1 MKFRIVIHPK
11 ALKEIQKLSFNN
23 IQRVEKKIEQLSEN
37 PRPSGFKKLVNF
49 SSERVPGHECFRIR
63 VGDIRII
70 YSIQEGIITITI
82 AQVEKRGDIY

>member
-23 IQRVEKKIEQLSEN
+23 IQRVEKKIELLSEN
-37 PRPSGFKKLVNF
+37 PRPSGFKKLVKF
-49 SSERVPGHECFRIR
+49 SSERVTGHECFRIR
-63 VGDIRII
+63 VGDVRII
-70 YSIQEGIITITI
+70 YTIQQNIVTVTI